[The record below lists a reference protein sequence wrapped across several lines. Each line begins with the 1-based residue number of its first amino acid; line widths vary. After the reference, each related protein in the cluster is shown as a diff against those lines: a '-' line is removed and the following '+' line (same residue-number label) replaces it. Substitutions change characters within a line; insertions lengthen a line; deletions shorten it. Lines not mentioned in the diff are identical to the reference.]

1 MSNQMLS
8 PFTPFREMLTLREA
22 MDRLFDESFVRG
34 ATSANGYGLAL
45 DVQQDNDNYVVRANV
60 PGLKPE
66 DLQIEVV
73 DNTITVRG
81 EVKSERKEE
90 KDNYLLQERRYGQF
104 SRSISLPTTVN
115 AARAEATIEQGV
127 LTLRVPKAEEAKP
140 KAITIKAK

>member
-60 PGLKPE
+60 PGLRPE

-73 DNTITVRG
+73 DNTVTVRG

-104 SRSISLPTTVN
+104 SRSISLPTSVN